1 MFHQQVIHTKFG
13 SSAAMSLK
21 LTQRSQHHH
30 KTSVLSMDI
39 TAVEA
44 KLATLKTSVE
54 ALIALPS
61 NPPPVDLQ
69 PLGDAV
75 DAIQADVNAKL
86 TPAST

>member
-1 MFHQQVIHTKFG
+1 
-13 SSAAMSLK
+13 
-21 LTQRSQHHH
+21 
-30 KTSVLSMDI
+30 MDI

-54 ALIALPS
+54 QLIALPT

-75 DAIQADVNAKL
+75 DAIQAEVNAKL